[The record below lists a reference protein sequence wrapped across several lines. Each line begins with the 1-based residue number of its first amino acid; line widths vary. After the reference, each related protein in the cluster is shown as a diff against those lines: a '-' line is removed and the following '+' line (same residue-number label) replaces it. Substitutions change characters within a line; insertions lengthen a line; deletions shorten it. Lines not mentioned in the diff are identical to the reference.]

1 MFSELE
7 TDLLALLASIAKQ
20 IGYGRGDVLFN
31 EQAPATALYVV
42 LAGRIQMSRGGQ
54 AMFTVGP
61 DDTIGNWALFD
72 EQPSVVTATAEE
84 DSWLLR
90 IEQQDFFDLLADHSE
105 ITPKMF
111 QAPLQT
117 CAVAADSRVR
127 FRIRR
132 AAGRCGL
139 VADSWLPRL
148 AKGGSISSASS
159 LAVICLY

>member
-1 MFSELE
+1 METLTTLDRAIRLQKVDLFSELE

-20 IGYGRGDVLFN
+20 IPYARGEVLFN
-31 EQAPATALYVV
+31 EHAPATALYVV

-54 AMFTVGP
+54 AIVTVGP

-72 EQPSVVTATAEE
+72 EQPSVVTASAEE

-111 QAPLQT
+111 QALFK
-117 CAVAADSRVR
+117 RVR
-127 FRIRR
+127 SLLT
-132 AAGRCGL
+132 AGLGS
-139 VADSWLPRL
+139 DS
-148 AKGGSISSASS
+148 GGQQEGGAS
-159 LAVICLY
+159 

>member
-1 MFSELE
+1 METLTTLDRAIRLQKVDLFSELE
-7 TDLLALLASIAKQ
+7 TDLLALLGSIAKQ
-20 IGYGRGDVLFN
+20 IPYARGEVLFN

-54 AMFTVGP
+54 AMVTVGP

-72 EQPSVVTATAEE
+72 EQPSVVTASAEE

-111 QAPLQT
+111 QALFK
-117 CAVAADSRVR
+117 RVR
-127 FRIRR
+127 SLLW
-132 AAGRCGL
+132 AGLGSKSGDQREGG
-139 VADSWLPRL
+139 DS
-148 AKGGSISSASS
+148 
-159 LAVICLY
+159 